1 MDGQPPRGPL
11 LWSFGLHA
19 AVLTALLVSPRFQ
32 SEPIAFE
39 SFQVTLVSAPPAEAP
54 EDTPPVLQQEELVVE
69 TPEPEPQVEEAPEE
83 AAPILDEPEPDPEP
97 EPEPPVE
104 EPEPTPQPTEAEPAP
119 TSSEA
124 AEESESEAGA
134 DVNVRLEG
142 LRRDYPAYYNSIIL
156 EIRKCFRPPAGN
168 ARAVVNFV
176 IRRDGTVSDA
186 RLVERSGNASFD
198 YAALGAIECA
208 GNGRF
213 GPLPDDLPYETLP
226 VQFTFEPQRLGA
238 TPNPPS
244 DHDPDPMHD

>member
-1 MDGQPPRGPL
+1 MHDRPPRGPL

-19 AVLTALLVSPRFQ
+19 LVATALLASPLFRP
-32 SEPIAFE
+32 EPMFFE
-39 SFQVTLVSAPPAEAP
+39 TFQVTLVSAPPAEAP
-54 EDTPPVLQQEELVVE
+54 EDEPPALAQEELVVE
-69 TPEPEPQVEEAPEE
+69 TPDPEPVVEETPEVALPEPEPSE
-83 AAPILDEPEPDPEP
+83 PEP
-97 EPEPPVE
+97 EPEPDPKPPVE
-104 EPEPTPQPTEAEPAP
+104 EPQPTQPEPEPEPTST
-119 TSSEA
+119 EA
-124 AEESESEAGA
+124 AEETEAEAGA

-168 ARAVVNFV
+168 ARAVVYFV

-186 RLVERSGNASFD
+186 RLVERSGIASFD

-226 VQFTFEPQRLGA
+226 VQFTFEPQRLGGA
-238 TPNPPS
+238 SAPS
-244 DHDPDPMHD
+244 